1 MDWKNHFLE
10 SLQPADMAR
19 LEPHLERLEMERDD
33 LIAEAHQPVSS
44 VYLPI
49 RSVISVVALMR
60 DGRAVETRTIGCES
74 GFGLLNALG
83 SPISFERVVCQIGG
97 ETWRMALPALS
108 QAAAASASLS
118 SSIARHS
125 QATLLQAAQT
135 TACNALHT
143 AEQRLCR
150 WLLLTRERLGGE
162 VLPLTQ
168 EHLSIMLGVQRTT
181 ITAIASELQSSGLVS
196 YSRGRITLRD
206 RAGLAAR
213 SCECYEAIETA
224 AKQMLQDT

>member
-1 MDWKNHFLE
+1 MERKNHFLDA
-10 SLQPADMAR
+10 LAPDDLGR
-19 LEPHLERLEMERDD
+19 LTDHLEKVSLDRDD
-33 LIAEAHQPVSS
+33 LLAEAHRPVQA

-49 RSVISVVALMR
+49 RCVISVVALMR

-83 SPISFERVVCQIGG
+83 SPISFEQVICQIGG
-97 ETWRMALPALS
+97 ESWKIPLPALA
-108 QAAAASASLS
+108 QAANVSASLS
-118 SSIARHS
+118 SSIARHA

-135 TACNALHT
+135 TACNALHS

-181 ITAIASELQSSGLVS
+181 ITAIASELQAAGLVS
-196 YSRGRITLRD
+196 YSRGRIKLID
-206 RAGLAAR
+206 RAGLATR
-213 SCECYEAIETA
+213 SCECYEAIESA
-224 AKQMLQDT
+224 AKRMLADA

>member
-1 MDWKNHFLE
+1 MDWHNHFLG
-10 SLQPADMAR
+10 SLDPSDIAR
-19 LEPHLERLEMERDD
+19 LEPHLVRVEGQRDEQ
-33 LIAEAHQPVSS
+33 IAEAHQPV
-44 VYLPI
+44 VAAYLPI
-49 RSVISVVALMR
+49 RSVISAIALMR

-83 SPISFERVVCQIGG
+83 SPISFERVIFQIGG
-97 ETWRMALPALS
+97 EAWRIPLPALS
-108 QAAAASASLS
+108 RAAAESATLS
-118 SSIARHS
+118 SAVARHA

-135 TACNALHT
+135 VACNALHT

-150 WLLLTRERLGGE
+150 WLLLTRERLGDD

-181 ITAIASELQSSGLVS
+181 ITAIASELQMTGLVS

-224 AKQMLQDT
+224 AQQMLERR

>member
-1 MDWKNHFLE
+1 MQWHNHFLDD
-10 SLQPADMAR
+10 LAPDDLKR
-19 LEPHLERLEMERDD
+19 LSGHLERVTLGRDD
-33 LIAEAHQPVSS
+33 LLAEAHRPVDFA
-44 VYLPI
+44 YLPI

-60 DGRAVETRTIGCES
+60 DGRSVETRTIGCES

-83 SPISFERVVCQIGG
+83 SPISFEQVICQIAG
-97 ETWRMALPALS
+97 ECWKLPRPALS

-118 SSIARHS
+118 TAIARHA

-135 TACNALHT
+135 TACNALHS

-181 ITAIASELQSSGLVS
+181 ITAIASELQAAGLVS
-196 YSRGRITLRD
+196 YSRGRIRLMD

-213 SCECYEAIETA
+213 SCECYEAIESA
-224 AKQMLQDT
+224 AKRMLADE